1 MKRQILFW
9 ILIAVFIGIVVTH
22 LSDIAKLGKT
32 LAQGRWEWVV
42 AAAALQFVRYVIFA
56 ILYWSSFDIV
66 GVKSRILELLPVVF
80 ASVFVNVAAPVAG
93 VGGLA
98 LFVDDAARREE
109 SAARASA
116 GTLLVLVADYSVFA
130 LLLPSSLTYLFV
142 RGDLR
147 AYEIASAALLLLFIA
162 GLAAMLILG
171 FWKPNAVLTVFS
183 WAKRAINRI
192 AGWLKRPNW
201 LADDWAERNARE
213 FTEAAAAITSYPRRL
228 IRTLAVVWT
237 MWMVNMASLY
247 TLFLAFYHPIS
258 IGVLAAGFAVG
269 TLFWI
274 LAITPQGVGVVEGVM
289 VIVYT
294 SLGIPAAQA
303 TVIVLAFR
311 GLSFWLPLV
320 VGFFLLRRIR
330 SFSER
335 EKDQEDKT

>member
-1 MKRQILFW
+1 MKRRLLFW
-9 ILIAVFIGIVVTH
+9 ILIAIFAGVLVSH
-22 LSDIAKLGKT
+22 LTDIAKLAKT

-42 AAAALQFVRYVIFA
+42 AAAALQIVRYVIFA
-56 ILYWSSFDIV
+56 MLYWSSFDIV
-66 GVKSRILELLPVVF
+66 GVKSRIMELLPVVF

-98 LFVDDAARREE
+98 LFVDDAARRDE

-130 LLLPSSLTYLFV
+130 LLLPSSLSYLFT
-142 RGDLR
+142 RGDLKT
-147 AYEIASAALLLLFIA
+147 YEIVGAALLLLFIG

-171 FWKPNAVLTVFS
+171 FWQPAWVLKLFS
-183 WAKRAINRI
+183 WAQRAINRVS
-192 AGWLKRPNW
+192 GWLKRPSW
-201 LADDWAERNARE
+201 LADDWAAHNANE
-213 FTEAAAAITSYPRRL
+213 FTEAASAITNYPKRL
-228 IRTLAVVWT
+228 IRTLGVVWA

-247 TLFLAFYHPIS
+247 VLFLAFYQPIS
-258 IGVLAAGFAVG
+258 LGILAAGFAVG

-289 VIVYT
+289 VLVYT
-294 SLGIPAAQA
+294 SLGIPGTQAA
-303 TVIVLAFR
+303 VIVLAFR

-330 SFSER
+330 SFSQ
-335 EKDQEDKT
+335 KKVQDQA